1 MSSLCLHWRS
11 LFSPGYFYDAH
22 DGRHSV
28 FYLIQFDASI
38 RDGAWWPRWA
48 MHHIQ
53 GYGYPTFLIQ
63 APLGLYLG
71 EFFVLL
77 GAGFTTAAKLSWA
90 VGMFAGVW
98 GMYALV
104 RHWLSSP
111 LSGGS
116 GTSVRAQHD
125 DLPLSAA
132 ADIGVPDDRRWV
144 PLAALAA
151 GVLYAYFPYHVVD
164 MYVRG
169 ALNDTL
175 LLSWLPWLFLV
186 FDRLLVLG
194 TTCGWQRRL
203 GLSILVLGGTL
214 LTHTFALLSIVP
226 LLVSLVIFRL
236 VQAWRQVGR
245 PLAAHRAGFGGWAGW
260 TAALLYLYRPAAG
273 RRPLLAAAG
282 VRHRYL

>member
-1 MSSLCLHWRS
+1 MMRRLRLDPYLLLLFVLTVPALAP

-53 GYGYPTFLIQ
+53 GLGYPTFLIQ

-104 RHWLSSP
+104 RHWLSGPSV
-111 LSGGS
+111 GGS
-116 GTSVRAQHD
+116 GMSVQAQRD

-132 ADIGVPDDRRWV
+132 CGHRR
-144 PLAALAA
+144 A
-151 GVLYAYFPYHVVD
+151 
-164 MYVRG
+164 
-169 ALNDTL
+169 
-175 LLSWLPWLFLV
+175 
-186 FDRLLVLG
+186 
-194 TTCGWQRRL
+194 
-203 GLSILVLGGTL
+203 
-214 LTHTFALLSIVP
+214 
-226 LLVSLVIFRL
+226 
-236 VQAWRQVGR
+236 
-245 PLAAHRAGFGGWAGW
+245 
-260 TAALLYLYRPAAG
+260 
-273 RRPLLAAAG
+273 
-282 VRHRYL
+282 